1 MKKIVI
7 ALALVLAVGLLSG
20 CNCDPCNTCN
30 PCEPCVAAPVY
41 QSPCCPA
48 PSGGVDG
55 SWGGGAAPG
64 PMGGY

>member
-1 MKKIVI
+1 MKTFVL
-7 ALALVLAVGLLSG
+7 ALALVLTLGLVAG
-20 CNCDPCNTCN
+20 CCADPCNQCN

-55 SWGGGAAPG
+55 NWGNMGGG
-64 PMGGY
+64 Y

>member
-1 MKKIVI
+1 MRKIVLV
-7 ALALVLAVGLLSG
+7 LALVAAVTAVAG

-55 SWGGGAAPG
+55 AWGGGA
-64 PMGGY
+64 PMGGMGN